1 MMALC
6 FLDGLSEG
14 FMPYAI
20 KYEAT
25 AESVEIVEKAFKK
38 GSIGKIPLNRLM
50 VVLGIFED

>member
-1 MMALC
+1 
-6 FLDGLSEG
+6 
-14 FMPYAI
+14 MPYAI

-38 GSIGKIPLNRLM
+38 GGIGKIPLNRLM